1 MRCVHR
7 CCATSYPPGRLGTV
21 ARGARRRRCHNGH
34 VVGQFLLSVA
44 LVLAALAAVAGPL
57 GGMRRDPRLVRTARR
72 AMFALA
78 GVLLAAFGLAEIAF
92 LRSDFSLNL
101 VARNSSLD
109 TPTFYKFTAIWS
121 SQAGSLLLWVT
132 MLAGY
137 SALVLHAVR
146 GRLEAVTAYAIGVL
160 GIVALFFL
168 GLLVFLESPFTVLA
182 NPPADGNGLNPL
194 LRNEMMALHP
204 PLLYA
209 GYVGFSI
216 PFAFAIGAL
225 VTRDTGPEWI
235 RATRR
240 SAMLAW
246 TFLAAGLLLG
256 SYWGYSELGW
266 GGYWG
271 WDPVE
276 NAALMPWLTGTAF
289 IHSVMV
295 QERRGRLRVWN
306 VSLIIA
312 TFVLALTGTLLVRS
326 GILQS
331 VHAFGDSTLGLPFTV
346 FVALVVLGS
355 AALVVSRLD
364 ALRSPPRGTG
374 LLSRETFFVLNNIAL
389 VGLCFVVFWGTFFPL
404 IAEAVTGRRA
414 SVGPPWFAET
424 TTPVGF
430 VLVFLAAVGPLVVW
444 RRTPARALL
453 RALRFPVAVA
463 AATVAGAIVLA
474 DAQASIAALALF
486 ALAALLLGVVVQEY
500 ARGARVAGRLHGRS
514 TLASVPSAVALN
526 PRRYG
531 GYLVHAGI
539 ALLFAGAAASS
550 AYESRADLRLE
561 PGASA
566 TVDGY
571 TVTYRRPTA
580 TVLDDPANTGAT
592 ITLGAVVDVRKGD
605 ERFTLTPRRNYYAS
619 GDIASLGSTGRF
631 FDGESTSEIAIDTAL
646 TRDVWAAVQPDTDVL
661 RAAIDEADRRFANPS
676 AETQIIIL
684 SALVE
689 RYARRSEA
697 ATIRLIVFP
706 FVIWLYIGGVVVLA
720 GAAVALSPRRRRRR
734 GEAPA
739 PLPAAEP
746 APEPVPA

>member
-1 MRCVHR
+1 MTSVIGQVLLVVALLL
-7 CCATSYPPGRLGTV
+7 ATSATVAGIMGGIRRDAVLVTV
-21 ARGARRRRCHNGH
+21 ARRMMY
-34 VVGQFLLSVA
+34 
-44 LVLAALAAVAGPL
+44 ALAA
-57 GGMRRDPRLVRTARR
+57 
-72 AMFALA
+72 
-78 GVLLAAFGLAEIAF
+78 VLLAAFVLAEVAF
-92 LRSDFSLNL
+92 LRSDFSLGL
-101 VARNSSLD
+101 VARHSSLD

-132 MLAGY
+132 LLAVY
-137 SALVLHAVR
+137 ATLVLRVVR
-146 GRLEAVTAYAIGVL
+146 GRLTAATPYAIGVL
-160 GIVALFFL
+160 GAVAVFFL

-182 NPPADGNGLNPL
+182 TPPPDGSGLNPL

-225 VTRDTGPEWI
+225 ITRDTGAEWI

-306 VSLIIA
+306 VTLIIG

-346 FVALVVLGS
+346 FVAFVVLGS
-355 AALVVSRLD
+355 ASLVISRLD
-364 ALRSPPRGTG
+364 ALRSPARDAGV
-374 LLSRETFFVLNNIAL
+374 LARETFFLLNNVAL
-389 VGLCFVVFWGTFFPL
+389 VGLCLVVLWGTFFPL

-414 SVGPPWFAET
+414 SVGPPWFAST
-424 TTPVGF
+424 TTPLGF

-444 RRTPARALL
+444 RRTPLHALV
-453 RALRFPVAVA
+453 RALRFPLVA
-463 AATVAGAIVLA
+463 ATTTVVAAVTLS
-474 DAQASIAALALF
+474 DAESSVPALGLF
-486 ALAALLLGVVVQEY
+486 ALAALLLGVVAQEY
-500 ARGARVAGRLHGRS
+500 ARGARVARSLHGGNALGGLRR
-514 TLASVPSAVALN
+514 AVALN

-550 AYESRADLRLE
+550 AYDARTDVRLE
-561 PGASA
+561 PGGSGSI
-566 TVDGY
+566 DGY
-571 TVTYRRPTA
+571 TVTYRKPTA
-580 TVLDDPANTGAT
+580 TLLDDPSGTGAA
-592 ITLGAVVDVRKGD
+592 ITLGAVLDVQKGD
-605 ERFTLTPRRNYYAS
+605 RRFSLAPRRNYYAS
-619 GDIASLGSTGRF
+619 GDVSALGATGRF
-631 FDGESTSEIAIDTAL
+631 FDGESTSEIDIDTSA
-646 TRDVWAAVQPDTDVL
+646 TRDVWAAVQPDMEVL
-661 RAAIDEADRRFANPS
+661 RAAIAEADRRFPDAT
-676 AETQIIIL
+676 ADTQVIIL

-689 RYARRSEA
+689 RYLRQADTV
-697 ATIRLIVFP
+697 TIRLIVFP
-706 FVIWLYIGGVVVLA
+706 FVIWLYVGGVIVLG
-720 GAAVALSPRRRRRR
+720 GAAIALWPRRRRPARR
-734 GEAPA
+734 AVQAPA
-739 PLPAAEP
+739 VSE
-746 APEPVPA
+746 PEPVVV

>member
-1 MRCVHR
+1 MARVFGQLLL
-7 CCATSYPPGRLGTV
+7 AT
-21 ARGARRRRCHNGH
+21 
-34 VVGQFLLSVA
+34 A
-44 LVLAALAAVAGPL
+44 LVLAVAAAVAGTL
-57 GGMRRDPRLVRTARR
+57 GGVRRDPRLVTGARR

-78 GVLLAAFGLAEIAF
+78 GVLGAAFVLAEIAF
-92 LRSDFSLNL
+92 VRSDFSVSL
-101 VARNSSLD
+101 VARYSSLD

-132 MLAGY
+132 MLAIY
-137 SALVLHAVR
+137 SALVLRAVR
-146 GRLEAVTAYAIGVL
+146 GRLTAATPYAIAVL
-160 GIVALFFL
+160 ASVAVFFL
-168 GLLVFLESPFTVLA
+168 SLLVFVENPFAALA
-182 NPPADGNGLNPL
+182 AAPADGNGLNPL

-225 VTRDTGPEWI
+225 ITRETGAEWI

-306 VSLIIA
+306 VFLIIA
-312 TFVLALTGTLLVRS
+312 TFALALTGTLLVRS

-331 VHAFGDSTLGLPFTV
+331 VHAFGASTLGLPFTI
-346 FVALVVLGS
+346 FVAVVLIGS

-364 ALRSPPRGTG
+364 ALRSPPRDTA
-374 LLSRETFFVLNNIAL
+374 LLSRETFFLLNNVAL
-389 VGLCFVVFWGTFFPL
+389 VGLCFVVLWGTFFPL
-404 IAEAVTGRRA
+404 VSEAVTGTRA

-424 TTPVGF
+424 TTPIGF

-444 RRTPARALL
+444 RRTPPRALL
-453 RALRFPVAVA
+453 RALRFPAAAALVTVLAAVA
-463 AATVAGAIVLA
+463 LA
-474 DAQASIAALALF
+474 DAQSSVAALALF
-486 ALAALLLGVVVQEY
+486 ALAALVLGVVAQEY
-500 ARGARVAGRLHGRS
+500 ARGTRVARRIHGG
-514 TLASVPSAVALN
+514 TVLANLRRAVALN

-550 AYESRADLRLE
+550 AYDARGDLRLK

-566 TVDGY
+566 ELDGY

-580 TVLDDPANTGAT
+580 TLLDDPANTGAA
-592 ITLGAVVDVRKGD
+592 ITLGAVIDVRKGD
-605 ERFTLTPRRNYYAS
+605 RRFTLSPRRNYYAS
-619 GDIASLGSTGRF
+619 ADVAGLGATGRF
-631 FDGESTSEIAIDTAL
+631 FDGEATSEIDIDTSP
-646 TRDVWAAVQPDTDVL
+646 TRDLWASVQPDMTVL
-661 RAAIDEADRRFANPS
+661 RAAIDEANRRFANPS
-676 AETQIIIL
+676 ADVQAIVL
-684 SALVE
+684 AALVQRYE
-689 RYARRSEA
+689 RQSG
-697 ATIRLIVFP
+697 TITLRLIVFP
-706 FVIWLYIGGVVVLA
+706 FVIWLYVGGVIILA
-720 GAAVALSPRRRRRR
+720 GAAVSLWPRGRRRREEAEEAAPVARR
-734 GEAPA
+734 
-739 PLPAAEP
+739 
-746 APEPVPA
+746 EPVPA

>member
-1 MRCVHR
+1 MARVFGQLLL
-7 CCATSYPPGRLGTV
+7 AT
-21 ARGARRRRCHNGH
+21 
-34 VVGQFLLSVA
+34 A
-44 LVLAALAAVAGPL
+44 LVLAVAAAVAGTL
-57 GGMRRDPRLVRTARR
+57 GGVRRDPRLVTGARR

-78 GVLLAAFGLAEIAF
+78 GVLGAAFVLAEIAF
-92 LRSDFSLNL
+92 VRSDFSVSL
-101 VARNSSLD
+101 VARYSSLD

-132 MLAGY
+132 MLAIY
-137 SALVLHAVR
+137 SALVLRAVR
-146 GRLEAVTAYAIGVL
+146 GRLTAATPYAIAVL
-160 GIVALFFL
+160 ASVAVFFL
-168 GLLVFLESPFTVLA
+168 SLLVFVENPFAALA
-182 NPPADGNGLNPL
+182 AAPADGNGLNPL

-225 VTRDTGPEWI
+225 ITRETGAEWI

-306 VSLIIA
+306 VFLIIA
-312 TFVLALTGTLLVRS
+312 TFALALTGTLLVRS

-331 VHAFGDSTLGLPFTV
+331 VHAFGASTLGLPFTI
-346 FVALVVLGS
+346 FVAVVLIGS

-364 ALRSPPRGTG
+364 ALRSPPRDTA
-374 LLSRETFFVLNNIAL
+374 LLSRETFFLLNNVAL
-389 VGLCFVVFWGTFFPL
+389 VGLCFVVLWGTFFPL
-404 IAEAVTGRRA
+404 VSEAVTGTRA

-424 TTPVGF
+424 TTPIGF

-444 RRTPARALL
+444 RRTPPRALL
-453 RALRFPVAVA
+453 RALRFPAAAALVTVLAAVA
-463 AATVAGAIVLA
+463 LA
-474 DAQASIAALALF
+474 DAQSSVAALALF
-486 ALAALLLGVVVQEY
+486 ALAALVLGVVAQEY
-500 ARGARVAGRLHGRS
+500 ARGTRVARRIHGG
-514 TLASVPSAVALN
+514 TVLANLRRAVALN

-550 AYESRADLRLE
+550 AYDARGDLRLK

-566 TVDGY
+566 ELDGY

-580 TVLDDPANTGAT
+580 TLLDDPANTGAA
-592 ITLGAVVDVRKGD
+592 ITLGAVIDVRKGD
-605 ERFTLTPRRNYYAS
+605 RRFTLSPRRNYYAS
-619 GDIASLGSTGRF
+619 ADVAGLGATGRF
-631 FDGESTSEIAIDTAL
+631 FDGEATSEIDIDTSP
-646 TRDVWAAVQPDTDVL
+646 TRDLWASVQPDMTVL
-661 RAAIDEADRRFANPS
+661 RAAIDEANRRFANPS
-676 AETQIIIL
+676 ADVQAIVL
-684 SALVE
+684 AALVQRYE
-689 RYARRSEA
+689 RQSG
-697 ATIRLIVFP
+697 TITLRLIVFP
-706 FVIWLYIGGVVVLA
+706 FVIWLYVGGVIVLA
-720 GAAVALSPRRRRRR
+720 GAAVSLWPRGRRRREEAEEAAPVARR
-734 GEAPA
+734 
-739 PLPAAEP
+739 
-746 APEPVPA
+746 EPVPA

>member
-1 MRCVHR
+1 VI
-7 CCATSYPPGRLGTV
+7 
-21 ARGARRRRCHNGH
+21 
-34 VVGQFLLSVA
+34 GQFLLVVGFVAAAAAAIAGTAGGLRRDEA
-44 LVLAALAAVAGPL
+44 LVAG
-57 GGMRRDPRLVRTARR
+57 ARR
-72 AMFALA
+72 AIYALA
-78 GVLLAAFGLAEIAF
+78 GVLVVAFVLVEVAF
-92 LRSDFSLNL
+92 LRSDFSLSL

-132 MLAGY
+132 MLALY
-137 SALVLHAVR
+137 AALVLRAVR
-146 GRLEAVTAYAIGVL
+146 GRLQAATPFAIGVF
-160 GIVALFFL
+160 GTVAMFFL
-168 GLLVFLESPFTVLA
+168 GLLVFLESPFTALP

-209 GYVGFSI
+209 GYVGFSV

-225 VTRDTGPEWI
+225 ITRDTGAEWI

-306 VSLIIA
+306 VTLIIG

-331 VHAFGDSTLGLPFTV
+331 VHAFGDSTLGVPFTI
-346 FVALVVLGS
+346 FVAFVVLGS
-355 AALVVSRLD
+355 AALVASRLD

-374 LLSRETFFVLNNIAL
+374 VLSRETVFLFNNVAL
-389 VGLCFVVFWGTFFPL
+389 VGLCLVVLWGTFFPL

-414 SVGPPWFAET
+414 SVGPPWFAST
-424 TTPVGF
+424 TTPLGF

-444 RRTPARALL
+444 RRTPARALI

-463 AATVAGAIVLA
+463 ATTAMAAVALSGAESSVP
-474 DAQASIAALALF
+474 ALGLF
-486 ALAALLLGVVVQEY
+486 ALAALVLGVVAQEY
-500 ARGARVAGRLHGRS
+500 VRGARVARRLLGGNPLVSLRR
-514 TLASVPSAVALN
+514 AVMLN

-531 GYLVHAGI
+531 GYLVHAGM

-550 AYESRADLRLE
+550 AYDVRSDMRLR
-561 PGASA
+561 PGATA
-566 TVDGY
+566 TIDGY
-571 TVTYRRPTA
+571 AVTYRQPTA
-580 TVLDDPANTGAT
+580 TLLDDPSDTGAT
-592 ITLGAVVDVRKGD
+592 ITLGAVLDVRKGED
-605 ERFTLTPRRNYYAS
+605 QFTLAPRRNYYAS
-619 GDIASLGSTGRF
+619 GDAATLGATGRF
-631 FDGESTSEIAIDTAL
+631 FDGESTTEVDIDTSA
-646 TRDVWAAVQPDTDVL
+646 TRDVWAAVQPDMEVL
-661 RAAIDEADRRFANPS
+661 RAAIAEADRRFPDAT
-676 AETQIIIL
+676 AETQVLIL

-689 RYARRSEA
+689 RYARQSDTV
-697 ATIRLIVFP
+697 TIRLIVFP
-706 FVIWLYIGGVVVLA
+706 FVIWLYVGGATVLA
-720 GAAVALSPRRRRRR
+720 GAAVALWPRRPRPR
-734 GEAPA
+734 EQAPA
-739 PLPAAEP
+739 PLRV
-746 APEPVPA
+746 PEPEAVVA

>member
-1 MRCVHR
+1 MARVFGQLLL
-7 CCATSYPPGRLGTV
+7 AT
-21 ARGARRRRCHNGH
+21 
-34 VVGQFLLSVA
+34 A
-44 LVLAALAAVAGPL
+44 LVLAVAAAVAGTL
-57 GGMRRDPRLVRTARR
+57 GGVRRDPRLVTGARR

-78 GVLLAAFGLAEIAF
+78 GVLGAAFVLAEIAF
-92 LRSDFSLNL
+92 ARSDFSVSL
-101 VARNSSLD
+101 VARYSSLD

-132 MLAGY
+132 MLAIY
-137 SALVLHAVR
+137 SALVLRAVR
-146 GRLEAVTAYAIGVL
+146 GRLTAATPYAIAVL
-160 GIVALFFL
+160 ASVAVFFL
-168 GLLVFLESPFTVLA
+168 SLLVFVENPFAALA
-182 NPPADGNGLNPL
+182 AAPADGNGLNPL

-225 VTRDTGPEWI
+225 ITRETGAEWI

-306 VSLIIA
+306 VFLIIA
-312 TFVLALTGTLLVRS
+312 TFALALTGTLLVRS

-331 VHAFGDSTLGLPFTV
+331 VHAFGASTLGLPFTI
-346 FVALVVLGS
+346 FVAVVLIGS

-364 ALRSPPRGTG
+364 ALRSPPRDTA
-374 LLSRETFFVLNNIAL
+374 LLSRETFFLLNNVAL
-389 VGLCFVVFWGTFFPL
+389 VGLCFVVLWGTFFPL
-404 IAEAVTGRRA
+404 VSEAVTGTRA

-424 TTPVGF
+424 TTPIGF

-444 RRTPARALL
+444 RRTPPRALL
-453 RALRFPVAVA
+453 RALRFPAAAALVTVLAAVA
-463 AATVAGAIVLA
+463 LA
-474 DAQASIAALALF
+474 DAQSSVAALALF
-486 ALAALLLGVVVQEY
+486 ALAALVLGVVAQEY
-500 ARGARVAGRLHGRS
+500 ARGTRVARRIHGG
-514 TLASVPSAVALN
+514 TVLANLRRAVALN

-550 AYESRADLRLE
+550 AYDARGDLRLK

-566 TVDGY
+566 ELDGY

-580 TVLDDPANTGAT
+580 TLLDDPANTGAA
-592 ITLGAVVDVRKGD
+592 ITLGAVIDVRKGD
-605 ERFTLTPRRNYYAS
+605 RRFTLSPRRNYYAS
-619 GDIASLGSTGRF
+619 ADVAGLGATGRF
-631 FDGESTSEIAIDTAL
+631 FDGEATSEIDIDTSP
-646 TRDVWAAVQPDTDVL
+646 TRDLWASVQPDMTVL
-661 RAAIDEADRRFANPS
+661 RAAIDEANRRFANPS
-676 AETQIIIL
+676 ADVQAIVL
-684 SALVE
+684 AALVQRYE
-689 RYARRSEA
+689 RQSG
-697 ATIRLIVFP
+697 TITLRLIVFP
-706 FVIWLYIGGVVVLA
+706 FVIWLYVGGVIVLA
-720 GAAVALSPRRRRRR
+720 GAAVSLWPRGRRRREEAEEAAPVARR
-734 GEAPA
+734 
-739 PLPAAEP
+739 
-746 APEPVPA
+746 EPVPA

>member
-1 MRCVHR
+1 MAEVIGQLLLVAGLLLAAGA
-7 CCATSYPPGRLGTV
+7 ATAGLVG
-21 ARGARRRRCHNGH
+21 GLRRDE
-34 VVGQFLLSVA
+34 A
-44 LVLAALAAVAGPL
+44 LV
-57 GGMRRDPRLVRTARR
+57 VRARQ
-72 AMFALA
+72 AMYALA
-78 GVLLAAFGLAEIAF
+78 GVLVAAFVVAELAF
-92 LRSDFSLNL
+92 LRSDFSLAL
-101 VARNSSLD
+101 VASNSSLD
-109 TPTFYKFTAIWS
+109 TPGFYKFTAIWS

-132 MLAGY
+132 MLAVY
-137 SALVLHAVR
+137 AALVLRAVR
-146 GRLEAVTAYAIGVL
+146 GRLQAATPYAIGVL
-160 GIVALFFL
+160 GTVAVFFL

-182 NPPADGNGLNPL
+182 EPPADGSGLNPL

-225 VTRDTGPEWI
+225 VTRDTGAEWI

-306 VSLIIA
+306 VSLIIG

-346 FVALVVLGS
+346 FVALVLLGS
-355 AALVVSRLD
+355 TALVASRLD
-364 ALRSPPRGTG
+364 ALRSPARDTR
-374 LLSRETFFVLNNIAL
+374 LLSRETFFVFNNMAL
-389 VGLCFVVFWGTFFPL
+389 VGLCLVVLWGTFFPL

-414 SVGPPWFAET
+414 SVGPPWFASM
-424 TTPVGF
+424 TTPLGF

-444 RRTPARALL
+444 RRTPPRALL

-463 AATVAGAIVLA
+463 AATAVAAVALS
-474 DAQASIAALALF
+474 DAESSLPALGLF
-486 ALAALLLGVVVQEY
+486 ALTALLLGVVAQEY
-500 ARGARVAGRLHGRS
+500 GRGIRVARRMHGGGA
-514 TLASVPSAVALN
+514 LAGLRRAVTLN

-550 AYESRADLRLE
+550 AYDVRTDVRLQ
-561 PGASA
+561 PGATA

-571 TVTYRRPTA
+571 AVTYRRPTA
-580 TVLDDPANTGAT
+580 TLLDDPSNTGAT
-592 ITLGAVVDVRKGD
+592 LTLGAALDVRRGD
-605 ERFTLTPRRNYYAS
+605 ERFTLAPRRNYYAS
-619 GDIASLGSTGRF
+619 GDVATLGSTGRF
-631 FDGESTSEIAIDTAL
+631 FDGESTSEIDIDTSA
-646 TRDVWAAVQPDTDVL
+646 TRDVWVAVQPDMEIL
-661 RAAIDEADRRFANPS
+661 RAAIEQADRRFPDAT
-676 AETQIIIL
+676 AETQAVIL

-689 RYARRSEA
+689 RYVRRSD
-697 ATIRLIVFP
+697 TVTVRLIVFP
-706 FVIWLYIGGVVVLA
+706 FVIWLYLGGTIVLA
-720 GAAVALSPRRRRRR
+720 GAAVALWPRRRRHRERR
-734 GEAPA
+734 PE
-739 PLPAAEP
+739 PLPVAEP
-746 APEPVPA
+746 EAVVA

>member
-1 MRCVHR
+1 MIGQLLLIVALILAAAAATAGAAGGLHR
-7 CCATSYPPGRLGTV
+7 DPTLV
-21 ARGARRRRCHNGH
+21 VGARR
-34 VVGQFLLSVA
+34 A
-44 LVLAALAAVAGPL
+44 IY
-57 GGMRRDPRLVRTARR
+57 
-72 AMFALA
+72 ALA
-78 GVLLAAFGLAEIAF
+78 GVLLLAFVLAEAAF
-92 LRSDFSLNL
+92 LRSDFSLSL
-101 VARNSSLD
+101 VARSSSLD

-132 MLAGY
+132 MLAVY
-137 SALVLHAVR
+137 AALVLRTVR
-146 GRLEAVTAYAIGVL
+146 GSLEAATPYAIAVL
-160 GIVALFFL
+160 GAVAVFFL
-168 GLLVFLESPFTVLA
+168 WLLVFLESPFTVLA
-182 NPPADGNGLNPL
+182 SPPEDGSGLNPL

-225 VTRDTGPEWI
+225 ITRETGAEWI

-331 VHAFGDSTLGLPFTV
+331 VHAFGDSTLGLPFTA
-346 FVALVVLGS
+346 FVSLVVIGS
-355 AALVVSRLD
+355 AALVAARLD
-364 ALRSPPRGTG
+364 ALRSPPRDTSV
-374 LLSRETFFVLNNIAL
+374 LSRETFFLLNNVAL
-389 VGLCFVVFWGTFFPL
+389 VGLCLVVLWGTFFPL

-414 SVGPPWFAET
+414 SVGPPWFASM
-424 TTPVGF
+424 TTPLGF
-430 VLVFLAAVGPLVVW
+430 ALVFLAAVGPLVVW
-444 RRTPARALL
+444 RRTPPRALL
-453 RALRFPVAVA
+453 RALRLPVAAAVATAVA
-463 AATVAGAIVLA
+463 AAALS
-474 DAQASIAALALF
+474 DAESSVPALALF
-486 ALAALLLGVVVQEY
+486 ALAALLLGVVAQEY
-500 ARGARVAGRLHGRS
+500 ARGARVARRLHGGNA
-514 TLASVPSAVALN
+514 LAGVTRAVRLN

-550 AYESRADLRLE
+550 AYDTRSDARLE
-561 PGASA
+561 PGDSA
-566 TVDGY
+566 AVAGY
-571 TVTYRRPTA
+571 SVTYRRPTA
-580 TVLDDPANTGAT
+580 SLLDDPSGTGAT
-592 ITLGAVVDVRKGD
+592 ITLGAVLELRKGD
-605 ERFTLTPRRNYYAS
+605 RRFTLAPRRNYYAS
-619 GDIASLGSTGRF
+619 GDVASLGATGRF
-631 FDGESTSEIAIDTAL
+631 FDGESTSEIDIDTSAA
-646 TRDVWAAVQPDTDVL
+646 RDVWAAVQPDMEVL
-661 RAAIDEADRRFANPS
+661 RAAIDEADRRFPDAT
-676 AETQIIIL
+676 AETQVAIL

-689 RYARRSEA
+689 RYVRRSDA
-697 ATIRLIVFP
+697 VTVRLIVFP
-706 FVIWLYIGGVVVLA
+706 FVIWLYVGGAIVLA
-720 GAAVALSPRRRRRR
+720 GAAVALWPRRGAARQQ
-734 GEAPA
+734 APA
-739 PLPAAEP
+739 PQPVAE
-746 APEPVPA
+746 PEPVVA

>member
-1 MRCVHR
+1 M
-7 CCATSYPPGRLGTV
+7 
-21 ARGARRRRCHNGH
+21 AR
-34 VVGQFLLSVA
+34 VIGQLLLA
-44 LVLAALAAVAGPL
+44 IGLLLAACASIAGTL
-57 GGMRRDPRLVRTARR
+57 GGLRRDQRLVEAARH
-72 AMFALA
+72 AMFGLA
-78 GVLLAAFGLAEIAF
+78 GVLIAAFVLAEVAF
-92 LRSDFSLNL
+92 LRSDFSLSL

-132 MLAGY
+132 MLAVY
-137 SALVLHAVR
+137 SALVLRAVR
-146 GRLEAVTAYAIGVL
+146 GRLAAATPYAIGVL
-160 GIVALFFL
+160 GAVAVFFL

-182 NPPADGNGLNPL
+182 SPPADGNGLNPL

-225 VTRDTGPEWI
+225 VTRDVGAEWI

-289 IHSVMV
+289 IHSAMV

-346 FVALVVLGS
+346 FVAIVVLGS

-364 ALRSPPRGTG
+364 ALRSAPRDTA
-374 LLSRETFFVLNNIAL
+374 LLSRETFFLLNNVAL
-389 VGLCFVVFWGTFFPL
+389 VGLCFVVLWGTFFPL
-404 IAEAVTGRRA
+404 IAEAVTGNRA
-414 SVGPPWFAET
+414 SVGPPWFAST
-424 TTPVGF
+424 TTPLGF

-444 RRTPARALL
+444 RRTPLRALL
-453 RALRFPVAVA
+453 RALRVPVAVA
-463 AATVAGAIVLA
+463 ALVVVAAVALSNA
-474 DAQASIAALALF
+474 ESSLAALALF
-486 ALAALLLGVVVQEY
+486 ARAALLLGVVAQEY
-500 ARGARVAGRLHGRS
+500 ARGARVARRLHGGSAVQSLGR
-514 TLASVPSAVALN
+514 AVALN

-531 GYLVHAGI
+531 GYLVHAGV

-550 AYESRADLRLE
+550 AYDARADMRLK

-566 TVDGY
+566 SVDGY

-580 TVLDDPANTGAT
+580 TLLDDPSNTGAA
-592 ITLGAVVDVRKGD
+592 ITLGAVLDVRKGD
-605 ERFTLTPRRNYYAS
+605 QRFTLAPRRNYYAS
-619 GDIASLGSTGRF
+619 GDVASLGTTGRF
-631 FDGESTSEIAIDTAL
+631 FDGESTSEIDIDTSAM
-646 TRDVWAAVQPDTDVL
+646 RDVWAAVQPDIQVL
-661 RAAIDEADRRFANPS
+661 RAAIEEADRRFANPS
-676 AETQIIIL
+676 PETQLVIL

-689 RYARRSEA
+689 RYKHRSDA
-697 ATIRLIVFP
+697 VTVRLTVFP
-706 FVIWLYIGGVVVLA
+706 FVIWLYVGGAIVLA
-720 GAAVALSPRRRRRR
+720 GAGVALWPRRRRQ
-734 GEAPA
+734 EASE
-739 PLPAAEP
+739 PLPVSE
-746 APEPVPA
+746 PEPVVA